1 MEEDK
6 NNAKKPDNTELA
18 FKLYDKDKDGFI
30 TKSEM
35 SKVSKKLSKDQV
47 DKVMRYTDDDIAKLD
62 EHFQEVCD
70 QQQEFI
76 EWEGPRQDPRL
87 LLASNRGP
95 QTSSKGAFY
104 TNFITNHIDLR

>member
-6 NNAKKPDNTELA
+6 NNTKKPDNTELA

-47 DKVMRYTDDDIAKLD
+47 DKVMRYTDDDIDRDLVSCQAFTKFDADGNGKLD
-62 EHFQEVCD
+62 YD
-70 QQQEFI
+70 EFKKMM
-76 EWEGPRQDPRL
+76 
-87 LLASNRGP
+87 N
-95 QTSSKGAFY
+95 K
-104 TNFITNHIDLR
+104 

>member
-47 DKVMRYTDDDIAKLD
+47 DKVRTMIIRTMSQSL
-62 EHFQEVCD
+62 
-70 QQQEFI
+70 
-76 EWEGPRQDPRL
+76 G
-87 LLASNRGP
+87 
-95 QTSSKGAFY
+95 
-104 TNFITNHIDLR
+104 